1 MSTEHGRQLVEIS
14 GYPVRLDL
22 AYFRE
27 ADLWVEVVAG
37 GRARVGLDP
46 LGAETSGTLAQL
58 ALVAAGTAVT
68 RGQPLGSLEAEKFV
82 GPLVAPL
89 TGSVV
94 ATNEA
99 VVARPSLVEEDP
111 YGAWLVEIELAHTE
125 ELGELVSGERVAGYF
140 ADRVERYRKEG
151 VLAE

>member
-1 MSTEHGRQLVEIS
+1 MSTEHGQQLADIS
-14 GYPVRLDL
+14 GYRVRLDL

-27 ADLWVEVVAG
+27 ADLWVETLAG

-58 ALVAAGTAVT
+58 ALVAVGTAVT

-82 GPLVAPL
+82 GPLVTPL
-89 TGSVV
+89 SGSVV

-99 VVARPSLVEEDP
+99 VVARPSLVEQDP
-111 YGAWLVEIELAHTE
+111 YGSWLVEIELARVE
-125 ELGELVSGERVAGYF
+125 ELDELVSGETVAGYF
-140 ADRVERYRKEG
+140 ADRVERYRREG